1 MTEPI
6 RVGDALKGWEE
17 RIARV
22 RAAQRAAGRVP
33 PPTLVKCRT
42 CDDTGFET
50 LSLEGRGTVRQCPS
64 GCKPPQRKSAFDS
77 PPARQSGRGSF

>member
-1 MTEPI
+1 VTEPI
-6 RVGDALKGWEE
+6 RVGDTLEGIQAK
-17 RIARV
+17 IARV

-33 PPTLVKCRT
+33 PPTLVKCRE

-50 LSLEGRGTVRQCPS
+50 LSLEGRGTVRRCPS

-77 PPARQSGRGSF
+77 SPVRQPGRGSF